1 MAMGCA
7 RGRLKMMMIWKGAF
21 CRYLDLGRVVR
32 LLLRL
37 LLLRI
42 FGLWQASKRSEDLL
56 QIQILYVFVVCHSW
70 GLVADKN

>member
-7 RGRLKMMMIWKGAF
+7 GGRLEMMMKWKGAF
-21 CRYLDLGRVVR
+21 CQYLDLGRVVR
-32 LLLRL
+32 LLLR

-56 QIQILYVFVVCHSW
+56 QIQILYVFVVCHS
-70 GLVADKN
+70 